1 MPSIT
6 LSREVL
12 KNELGLPSDAIKD
25 DIIETDRYTNHSG
38 GAYGVDTMGC
48 IVGISLGF
56 KNHNHYRPKGNPKMS
71 RRLRQLMISPIILS
85 DEQLDFGRKEVNRLL
100 GKNYQSGIVGDLQ
113 SRNYFQVVNSQAV
126 YCFSKKT
133 GDSTISGGTNTALQL
148 AIKMGRDAYVFDLNS
163 LRWFVYNPEVGSL
176 CEMSETPELTFDY
189 AIVGTRDVE
198 DYETRD
204 PKSGIW
210 SPRLQYLGKD
220 VESAVGKALEKLFL
234 KTRESYRENER

>member
-1 MPSIT
+1 MST
-6 LSREVL
+6 AL
-12 KNELGLPSDAIKD
+12 
-25 DIIETDRYTNHSG
+25 DRYTNHSG

-71 RRLRQLMISPIILS
+71 KRLRQLMIPPSILTE
-85 DEQLDFGRKEVNRLL
+85 EQLDFGRKEVNRLL

-113 SRNYFQVVNSQAV
+113 SRNYFQVANSQSV

-148 AIKMGRDAYVFDLNS
+148 AIIMGRDAYVFDLNS
-163 LRWFVYNPEVGSL
+163 FKWFVYNPEVGSL
-176 CEMSETPELTFDY
+176 CELLETPELTYDY

-198 DYETRD
+198 DYACRD
-204 PKSGIW
+204 SKTGLWTSRP
-210 SPRLQYLGKD
+210 QYLGKH
-220 VESAVGKALEKLFL
+220 VESKVDKALESLFL
-234 KTRESYRENER
+234 KAREAHRGYER

>member
-1 MPSIT
+1 MST
-6 LSREVL
+6 ML
-12 KNELGLPSDAIKD
+12 
-25 DIIETDRYTNHSG
+25 DRYTNHSG

-48 IVGISLGF
+48 IVGLSLGF
-56 KNHNHYRPKGNPKMS
+56 KNHNHYRPANNTRLS
-71 RRLRQLMISPIILS
+71 RRLRQLMLAPKILTE
-85 DEQLDFGRKEVNRLL
+85 EQLEFARKEVNRILS
-100 GKNYQSGIVGDLQ
+100 KNYKSGIAADLQ
-113 SRNYFQVVNSQAV
+113 SRNYFQVANSTAV

-133 GDSTISGGTNTALQL
+133 GDSSISGGTNTALQL

-220 VESAVGKALEKLFL
+220 VESEVGKALEKLFL